1 MRDIL
6 APSERAVLERFA
18 RSRAMLA
25 FDLDGTLAPIVADPR
40 RVAVPPETRAALR
53 EAAAVY
59 PVVVI
64 TGRARRDARARLRG
78 TGVRDVIGNHGMEPW
93 SGAHRVVA
101 AVRRWRASLD
111 EALAAIPG
119 IDIEDKRYSLSVHYR
134 RARDRRRARA
144 AVLRA
149 VAGLD
154 GARIIGGKQVANV
167 VPLGAPHKGD
177 ALERER
183 ARLRCET
190 MIFVGD
196 DETDEDV
203 FRLES
208 RRLLAIRVRTRR
220 GSAARHFL
228 RTRADIDELLRRL
241 VALRHAPG
249 RPAGR

>member
-1 MRDIL
+1 
-6 APSERAVLERFA
+6 
-18 RSRAMLA
+18 MLA
-25 FDLDGTLAPIVADPR
+25 FDLDGTLAPIVDDPR
-40 RVAVPPETRAALR
+40 RAAVSPRTRAALK
-53 EAAAVY
+53 EAAALY

-78 TGVRDVIGNHGMEPW
+78 TGIRDVIGNHGMEPW
-93 SGAHRVVA
+93 SGARRVVA

-111 EALAAIPG
+111 EALAGIPG

-134 RARDRRRARA
+134 RAQDRRRARA

-149 VAGLD
+149 VQALP
-154 GARIIGGKQVANV
+154 GARIIRGKQVANV

-183 ARLRCET
+183 ARLGCET

-203 FRLES
+203 FRLAS
-208 RRLLAIRVRTRR
+208 RGLLAVRVRARR
-220 GSAARHFL
+220 GSGARYFVRSRAAV
-228 RTRADIDELLRRL
+228 DDLLRRL
-241 VALRHAPG
+241 IELRRQG
-249 RPAGR
+249 RRREAR